1 VGRLGPDR
9 APTASFIDS
18 LRSNDAAFEVVVGQ
32 GRLLTTKVDIV
43 GKQKSAVIAVGDPT
57 VAEFEIL
64 PNPRM
69 LRITGKRAGV
79 TDLSITAADG
89 QTYSFEIYVV
99 YDLDFLR
106 AQLRQTFP
114 DADLRIAQLREHL
127 VVEGQARSPEQV
139 TQIVRTIEAYL
150 ESVQVPHST
159 GGQQAP
165 AAAQPQSREPT
176 RRQPRSKPS
185 QAAKN
190 LEPDETPPDTSPK
203 EQPSDQAPEEPSG
216 EAVPEARGTS
226 TTATFAKPRI
236 INLIRVP
243 GVHQVSLQVRIAE
256 LNRTALREIGN
267 DFLWLDSDTGNSI
280 GTAIAG
286 TAASALKVL
295 GVGVAGPSTT
305 AFGVFPTGDFELL
318 IRALRK
324 NSLLSILAEPNLMA
338 MSGQRASFLAGGE
351 FPVPVPQTGGAQTGA
366 ITIEWKDFGVQ
377 LNFVPYVLEDEMIRL
392 QVEPEVS
399 TIDKALGVT
408 VLGTSVPG
416 LNSRKAQTTVELRQG
431 QTLAIAGLLSV
442 EIAGETNRVPGL
454 GDLPYIGPLFSNTSH
469 SKVEKELLVLVTP
482 YLVAPQNAD
491 QVQPLPG
498 AEIEDPN
505 DWEFYFLNRIEGRTG
520 KNFQSTK
527 SADDPLGLVRL
538 MKLERRCMSG
548 PVGFSE

>member
-1 VGRLGPDR
+1 LGPDR

-57 VAEFEIL
+57 VVEFEIL

-150 ESVQVPHST
+150 ESVQVPSST

-176 RRQPRSKPS
+176 QRQPRSKPS
-185 QAAKN
+185 QGAKN
-190 LEPDETPPDTSPK
+190 LEPDETPPDTSPS
-203 EQPSDQAPEEPSG
+203 EQPSGQAPEEPSG

-286 TAASALKVL
+286 TAASALTAL
-295 GVGVAGPSTT
+295 GVGVAGPSAT

-318 IRALRK
+318 IKALRK

-366 ITIEWKDFGVQ
+366 ITIEWKKFGVQ
-377 LNFVPYVLEDEMIRL
+377 LDFVPYVLDDEMIRL
-392 QVEPEVS
+392 QVQPEVS
-399 TIDKALGVT
+399 TIDQAIGVT

-416 LNSRKAQTTVELRQG
+416 INSRKAQTTVELRQG

-442 EIAGETNRVPGL
+442 AIDGQTSRVPGL

-469 SKVEKELLVLVTP
+469 RKVEKELLVLVTP

-491 QVQPLPG
+491 QVHPLPG

-505 DWEFYFLNRIEGRTG
+505 DLEFFFLNRIEGRTG

-527 SADDPLGLVRL
+527 SSDDPLGLVRL